1 MPTCD
6 SAPDQS
12 AFRESVPFYLLL
24 FLYLKRNYGVP
35 VQNRLGQLLG
45 RLDAPGPASLAQPA
59 ALPG

>member
-1 MPTCD
+1 M
-6 SAPDQS
+6 
-12 AFRESVPFYLLL
+12 PFYLLI